1 MTAKKNRW
9 RRVWALRRELETSP
23 RDWRRNQLVQMPRRQ
38 RLLNWLA
45 EAREIGI
52 RLQVQGG
59 VAYNRDLRELV
70 GRGLLRMARVP
81 RDGLHQEISYAK
93 LLVTD
98 RGLAV
103 LESGR
108 I

>member
-1 MTAKKNRW
+1 MTAKKSQCPPGSWPSGNFM
-9 RRVWALRRELETSP
+9 TSP
-23 RDWRRNQLVQMPRRQ
+23 RDWRRNQIVQLPRRQ
-38 RLLNWLA
+38 RQMKWLQ

-59 VAYNRDLRELV
+59 VGYNKDLRDLV
-70 GRGLLRMARVP
+70 GRGLLRLARVP
-81 RDGLHQEISYAK
+81 RDGLHQQLSHAR

-98 RGLAV
+98 RGLAA